1 MSTPSAATS
10 SSFSPDTTGKRCDAE
25 CQIIALLIM
34 LAVGSEPPAPILS
47 AIMHELQKLSQ
58 QNNDISRRIA
68 ALEGVFSQ
76 RCNIRRRMV
85 VHDVSAI
92 IECQGDAGDAPVSG
106 QSELAWI
113 CPVCLTTLC
122 DRDSFKGHIRSLA
135 QHACNPHS
143 WRRACHMNPLDA
155 NHQALSRR
163 FVGANFREC
172 SQNFCVQYYQEV
184 RCCTSSYDTEEQSH
198 RHLSEFISWCLE
210 PISNENHSCPVYDAS
225 CRPSRKLRRV
235 DGTSSSSSQSRSR
248 SRPPHDCERR
258 SRR

>member
-1 MSTPSAATS
+1 M
-10 SSFSPDTTGKRCDAE
+10 
-25 CQIIALLIM
+25 IV
-34 LAVGSEPPAPILS
+34 VGSEPPAPVLS

-58 QNNDISRRIA
+58 QNSDISRRIT
-68 ALEGVFSQ
+68 ALEHVFLQ
-76 RCNIRRRMV
+76 HCNIRRRVV
-85 VHDVSAI
+85 VHDVSSI
-92 IECQGDAGDAPVSG
+92 IECQGEAGDARGSG
-106 QSELAWI
+106 LSELEWT

-155 NHQALSRR
+155 NHQALSRH
-163 FVGANFREC
+163 FPGDNFREC
-172 SQNFCVQYYQEV
+172 SQHFCVQYYQEV

-198 RHLSEFISWCLE
+198 RHLSSFISWCLE
-210 PISNENHSCPVYDAS
+210 PFSNENQPCPVYDAS

-248 SRPPHDCERR
+248 SRPRHDCERSCR
-258 SRR
+258 